1 MASGEPGAV
10 QSGGL
15 HGGIEVL
22 IPPQGPCQIDARP
35 QVIVFTFIFIELGF
49 PGGGFPDGLQRLT
62 VRDPNGFSRPE

>member
-1 MASGEPGAV
+1 
-10 QSGGL
+10 
-15 HGGIEVL
+15 VL